1 MADDVINSLE
11 NMTLTAE
18 EEEVIKV
25 SDEGRKDEIE
35 SCSLSL
41 IGKFLTCKPYNKQAA
56 LNTLRKAWGLDTR
69 IQVLEVGSNMFQFKF
84 QTKFELD
91 RVMRGGPELLT
102 IRCLCCVSGR
112 KE

>member
-18 EEEVIKV
+18 EEEVITV
-25 SDEGRKDEIE
+25 SDESSKDEIE

-69 IQVLEVGSNMFQFKF
+69 IQILEVGSNMFQFKF
-84 QTKFELD
+84 QTEFDLD
-91 RVMRGGPELLT
+91 RVMRGGGALDL
-102 IRCLCCVSGR
+102 
-112 KE
+112 

>member
-18 EEEVIKV
+18 EELITVP
-25 SDEGRKDEIE
+25 DEGRKDEIE

-41 IGKFLTCKPYNKQAA
+41 IGKFLTCKPFNKRAA

-69 IQVLEVGSNMFQFKF
+69 IQVLEVGSNMF
-84 QTKFELD
+84 
-91 RVMRGGPELLT
+91 
-102 IRCLCCVSGR
+102 
-112 KE
+112 